1 MRVANDSVVM
11 SLAWRPLSHMI
22 LREPSVS
29 WSIQHILVT
38 RSACRSFLCCDE
50 SSASMKD
57 HSCCSL
63 SHRASITPSDSSG
76 MVSLHYVGKPT
87 APLP

>member
-29 WSIQHILVT
+29 WSIQP
-38 RSACRSFLCCDE
+38 FLLLGVPAGPF
-50 SSASMKD
+50 SVVMRV
-57 HSCCSL
+57 L
-63 SHRASITPSDSSG
+63 
-76 MVSLHYVGKPT
+76 LQ
-87 APLP
+87 